1 MYIIGPGVCW
11 LVMELVTG
19 CAGSKGLSSRVVE
32 EGKGWSQFT
41 QLCQEPSNHTAGISL
56 RAWEIR
62 KLPEEIILQERS
74 WMKALLPWWRLI
86 VTALSPAVLAVGASQ
101 ELCLGFLGSQDLGFL
116 GRLSKAWCTQGCG
129 HRRCIHTY
137 PGQSGTPQVSDVLLG
152 RVELRSC
159 DGGTPSCFP
168 NKPAS
173 SSRHCFFLATLS
185 CPFPWHWLHLTQGTS
200 RETITWFACGV
211 WFQCFLSLCP
221 GIPPLAS
228 SAWGQMTPRVWCCP
242 FLQHIWDNQQHHLR
256 WLPWVPSAGLA
267 TRLGVSWAELGN
279 CTNLK
284 SVSSLRE
291 DFAGWL
297 LHF

>member
-19 CAGSKGLSSRVVE
+19 FAGWKGLSSRVVE
-32 EGKGWSQFT
+32 EGNGWSQFT

-86 VTALSPAVLAVGASQ
+86 VTALLPTVLAVGASQ

-152 RVELRSC
+152 GVELRSC

-173 SSRHCFFLATLS
+173 SSLALLFLGHALM
-185 CPFPWHWLHLTQGTS
+185 PFPLTLAPPDTGNQQGDNHLVRLWDLISVFSFPLPWHPSLSQ
-200 RETITWFACGV
+200 
-211 WFQCFLSLCP
+211 LSLGADDSNGVVLP
-221 GIPPLAS
+221 IPA
-228 SAWGQMTPRVWCCP
+228 AHQR
-242 FLQHIWDNQQHHLR
+242 
-256 WLPWVPSAGLA
+256 
-267 TRLGVSWAELGN
+267 
-279 CTNLK
+279 
-284 SVSSLRE
+284 
-291 DFAGWL
+291 
-297 LHF
+297 